1 MPTVENHRSRPEI
14 QQALAMGHGQ
24 DIRASHTTGERTMY
38 RAMVMTQP
46 RDAQPIVVRVGLPMI
61 LLDREIS
68 QLQQNLILALGIAFL
83 VALSLNIWLANSITK
98 PLSDITLAAQQ
109 LTSGHQTTPIKTT
122 ARDEV
127 GLLASALNHMANQLR
142 AKIDELSEDRA
153 QLLAVLTSMV
163 EGVMVLDYRGRIL
176 QINPALERMF
186 GVSRAE
192 ARGRP
197 CAELFRHQRLNDLVN
212 AILRLRANHED
223 EIVLPLTGRCL
234 QIEASATGGELENEA
249 CVVLVFHDITGLRRL
264 EKIRKDFVANV
275 SHELRTPLTSIK
287 GYVEALLD
295 GAKDDPAA
303 SAKFLDII
311 LKQSDRL
318 NLILEDLLE
327 LSKIESG
334 RVSFKEEPLDI
345 RSVIER
351 TLSMIK
357 PLADKKGH
365 RLVSLVDDQLP
376 PVAGDEDRL
385 VQVLTN
391 LLDNAVKY
399 TPEQG
404 TITVAAHLIPKQVQ
418 TGPTGHVVELTV
430 TDSGIGIPEQ
440 DLPRVFERFY
450 RVDKARSREMGGTGL
465 GLSIVKH
472 AIELMG
478 GTVSVESRL
487 GEGSRFVLWIPA
499 AGMNQSIIRWTQ
511 PACFLALLAAAASAE
526 TIDAAGA
533 TFPAPIY
540 QKWFQQFY
548 QLHRDI
554 QINYQPLGA
563 GAGIRQLIE
572 GTMVFGASDMPMT
585 DEQMA
590 RIARFRVLH
599 FPTVLGAVVPA
610 YNLDGVSATL
620 RFSGETLAGI
630 FLGTITKWNDS
641 ALARDNPGVTL
652 PNAGITVV

>member
-1 MPTVENHRSRPEI
+1 MTLSIRWKVTLGTLLAVACGLVIAGVMAIQSLERQYLAQLNEILEAKTKLVEYGFQPLFRSPSPSPTKSSLQEMARDLSSRASARVTLVIADGTVIADSAVRDADLSAVENHRSRPEI
-14 QQALAMGHGQ
+14 QQALATGQGQ
-24 DIRASHTTGERTMY
+24 DVRASHTTGERTMY
-38 RAMVMTQP
+38 RAVVLTQP
-46 RDAQPIVVRVGLPMI
+46 HEAQPVVVRVGLPMI

-68 QLQQNLILALGIAFL
+68 KLEQSLVLALGIAFL
-83 VALSLNIWLANSITK
+83 VALSLNIWLAHSITK
-98 PLSDITLAAQQ
+98 PLSDIASAAQQ
-109 LTSGHQTTPIKTT
+109 LASGHQTTPIKTT

-127 GLLASALNHMANQLR
+127 GLLAAALNHMADQLH

-163 EGVMVLDYRGRIL
+163 EGVMVLDYRGHVL

-186 GVSRAE
+186 GVSRME

-197 CAELFRHQRLNDLVN
+197 CAELFRHQPLNDLVDT
-212 AILRLRANHED
+212 ILRSRANHED

-234 QIEASATGGELENEA
+234 QIEASVAGGERDNEA
-249 CVVLVFHDITGLRRL
+249 CVVLVFHDITELRRL

-334 RVSFKEEPLDI
+334 RVSFKEEPLDV

-365 RLVSLVDDQLP
+365 RLVSFVDDKLP

-399 TPEQG
+399 TPAGG
-404 TITVAAHLIPKQVQ
+404 TITVGAKLLPEVGIAES
-418 TGPTGHVVELTV
+418 TGRTIELSVADT
-430 TDSGIGIPEQ
+430 GIGIPEQ
-440 DLPRVFERFY
+440 DRPRVFERFY
-450 RVDKARSREMGGTGL
+450 RVDKARSRELGGTGL
-465 GLSIVKH
+465 GLAIVKH
-472 AIELMG
+472 IVEGHG
-478 GTVSVESRL
+478 GQVWVEANRPQ
-487 GEGSRFVLWIPA
+487 GSRFVVRLPVGARAQRPI
-499 AGMNQSIIRWTQ
+499 QVSE
-511 PACFLALLAAAASAE
+511 AS
-526 TIDAAGA
+526 
-533 TFPAPIY
+533 
-540 QKWFQQFY
+540 
-548 QLHRDI
+548 
-554 QINYQPLGA
+554 
-563 GAGIRQLIE
+563 
-572 GTMVFGASDMPMT
+572 
-585 DEQMA
+585 
-590 RIARFRVLH
+590 RI
-599 FPTVLGAVVPA
+599 
-610 YNLDGVSATL
+610 
-620 RFSGETLAGI
+620 
-630 FLGTITKWNDS
+630 
-641 ALARDNPGVTL
+641 
-652 PNAGITVV
+652 